1 MNLSTAQFSQAGAG
15 IHLQGSTAVE
25 DWTDD
30 DWMEWIENTFDAL
43 DSKNVDAFL
52 ANLTPGAEVRFGN
65 GDPVV
70 GRVAIRDA
78 FREFLD
84 AVGNVIHA
92 YTTQLRI
99 DDTLFVETM
108 VTVTRRDGSTV
119 VLPSATVFELIEGK
133 AERMQTYI
141 DVSPVFAAGYVPA
154 LCRAGETVMA

>member
-1 MNLSTAQFSQAGAG
+1 M
-15 IHLQGSTAVE
+15 E

-30 DWMEWIENTFDAL
+30 DWMEWIENTFEAL
-43 DSKNVDAFL
+43 DAKNVDAFV

-65 GDPVV
+65 GEPVV

-84 AVGNVIHA
+84 AVGTVSHA
-92 YTTQLRI
+92 YSTQLRI
-99 DDTLFVETM
+99 DDTLFVETI
-108 VTVTRRDGSTV
+108 VTIARRDGTTV

-141 DVSPVFAAGYVPA
+141 DVSPVFAVGERPS

>member
-1 MNLSTAQFSQAGAG
+1 
-15 IHLQGSTAVE
+15 VD
-25 DWTDD
+25 DWSDD
-30 DWMEWIENTFDAL
+30 DWMEWIENTFEAL
-43 DSKNVDAFL
+43 DSKNVDAFV
-52 ANLTPGAEVRFGN
+52 ANLTPGAEIRFGN

-84 AVGNVIHA
+84 AVASVSHA

-133 AERMQTYI
+133 AERMQTYV
-141 DVSPVFAAGYVPA
+141 DVSPVFAGSEMPS

>member
-1 MNLSTAQFSQAGAG
+1 
-15 IHLQGSTAVE
+15 
-25 DWTDD
+25 
-30 DWMEWIENTFDAL
+30 MEWIENTFDAL
-43 DSKNVDAFL
+43 DSKNVDAFV
-52 ANLTPGAEVRFGN
+52 ANLTPGAEVRYGN
-65 GDPVV
+65 GEPVV

-84 AVGNVIHA
+84 AVASVSHA

-108 VTVTRRDGSTV
+108 VTITRHDGTTV
-119 VLPSATVFELIEGK
+119 VLPSATVFELSEGK

-141 DVSPVFAAGYVPA
+141 SVSPVFAAGDMPS

>member
-1 MNLSTAQFSQAGAG
+1 MD
-15 IHLQGSTAVE
+15 
-25 DWTDD
+25 DWSDD
-30 DWMEWIENTFDAL
+30 DWMEWIETTFEAL
-43 DSKNVDAFL
+43 DSKNVDAFV

-65 GDPVV
+65 GEPVV

-84 AVGNVIHA
+84 AINSMSHA

-108 VTVTRRDGSTV
+108 VTLTRRDGSTV
-119 VLPSATVFELIEGK
+119 VLPSATVFEMIEGK

-141 DVSPVFAAGYVPA
+141 DISPVFAAGDTPS
-154 LCRAGETVMA
+154 LCRVGEKVMA

>member
-1 MNLSTAQFSQAGAG
+1 M
-15 IHLQGSTAVE
+15 E
-25 DWTDD
+25 DWSDD
-30 DWMEWIENTFDAL
+30 DWMEWIETTFEAL
-43 DSKNVDAFL
+43 DSKNVDAFV

-65 GDPVV
+65 GESVV

-84 AVGNVIHA
+84 AVASVSHA

-99 DDTLFVETM
+99 DDTLFVEAM
-108 VTVTRRDGSTV
+108 VTVARRDGSTV

-141 DVSPVFAAGYVPA
+141 DVSPVFAVADMPS

>member
-1 MNLSTAQFSQAGAG
+1 
-15 IHLQGSTAVE
+15 VD
-25 DWTDD
+25 DWTED

-43 DSKNVDAFL
+43 DSKNVDAFV

-84 AVGNVIHA
+84 AVGSVSHA

-99 DDTLFVETM
+99 DDTLFVESM
-108 VTVTRRDGSTV
+108 VTVTARAGTTV

-141 DVSPVFAAGYVPA
+141 DVSPVFTVGDMPS

>member
-1 MNLSTAQFSQAGAG
+1 M
-15 IHLQGSTAVE
+15 E

-30 DWMEWIENTFDAL
+30 DWMEWIENTFEAL
-43 DSKNVDAFL
+43 DAKNVDAFV

-65 GDPVV
+65 GEPVV

-84 AVGNVIHA
+84 AVGTVSHA
-92 YTTQLRI
+92 YSTQLRI
-99 DDTLFVETM
+99 DDTLFVETI
-108 VTVTRRDGSTV
+108 VTIARRDGTTV

-141 DVSPVFAAGYVPA
+141 DVSPVFAGGERPS

>member
-1 MNLSTAQFSQAGAG
+1 LKGVN
-15 IHLQGSTAVE
+15 AVD
-25 DWTDD
+25 DWSDD
-30 DWMEWIENTFDAL
+30 DWMEWLENTFDAL
-43 DSKNVDAFL
+43 DSKNVDAFV
-52 ANLTPGAEVRFGN
+52 ANLTPGAEIRFGN
-65 GDPVV
+65 GEPVV

-84 AVGNVIHA
+84 ALGSVSHA

-99 DDTLFVETM
+99 DDTLFTETI
-108 VTVTRRDGSTV
+108 VTVTRRDGTTV

-141 DVSPVFAAGYVPA
+141 DVSPVFAAADMPS

>member
-1 MNLSTAQFSQAGAG
+1 MD
-15 IHLQGSTAVE
+15 
-25 DWTDD
+25 DWSDD

-43 DSKNVDAFL
+43 DSKNVDAFV

-65 GDPVV
+65 GEPVV

-84 AVGNVIHA
+84 AVASVSHA

-108 VTVTRRDGSTV
+108 VTITRHDGTTV

-141 DVSPVFAAGYVPA
+141 AVSPAFAAGDMPS

>member
-1 MNLSTAQFSQAGAG
+1 
-15 IHLQGSTAVE
+15 VD
-25 DWTDD
+25 DWSDD
-30 DWMEWIENTFDAL
+30 DWMEWIENTFEAL
-43 DSKNVDAFL
+43 DAKNVDAFVG
-52 ANLTPGAEVRFGN
+52 NLTPGAEVRFGN
-65 GDPVV
+65 GEPVH

-84 AVGNVIHA
+84 AVVSVSHA

-108 VTVTRRDGSTV
+108 VTVTRRDGTAV

-133 AERMQTYI
+133 AERMQTYV
-141 DVSPVFAAGYVPA
+141 DVSPMFAANEMPS